1 MTPIAR
7 GRKTRR
13 TTLAAGRSMESLP
26 LSRNEAAKIM
36 RNLEVEDQGSH
47 DTRLARQR
55 VSQIR
60 LAGGYPRARAVLRRD
75 QGAGYPLPTGYPAV
89 KKLPRVPATD
99 SPVRAC
105 EGNLPTP

>member
-1 MTPIAR
+1 
-7 GRKTRR
+7 
-13 TTLAAGRSMESLP
+13 
-26 LSRNEAAKIM
+26 M

-75 QGAGYPLPTGYPAV
+75 QRAGYPSRPNTGCQEVASGPCNRF
-89 KKLPRVPATD
+89 P
-99 SPVRAC
+99 SPSLWRKPSYAAAH
-105 EGNLPTP
+105 L